1 MMICIVFCRVLPLTT
16 HPYTVTVLQR
26 SKRDKS
32 VGSVACSTAAL
43 QHCSTMPCSTLH
55 TSQVTP
61 VLAPAIALPNT
72 NTNNNTNTNTNNSNS
87 SKEFPLLT
95 VQQVPEQHK
104 EISIISGYRQRLDY
118 EDCLR
123 SIFRLHNETVNI
135 WTHLLGFLVF
145 FMLMVKDLVWAQEHI
160 RDTADYGAT
169 ALQLL
174 TYQVTLQQH
183 NTSLAILSG
192 NQKSTNAQCNG
203 HL

>member
-1 MMICIVFCRVLPLTT
+1 
-16 HPYTVTVLQR
+16 
-26 SKRDKS
+26 
-32 VGSVACSTAAL
+32 
-43 QHCSTMPCSTLH
+43 MPCSTLH
-55 TSQVTP
+55 TSQDTP
-61 VLAPAIALPNT
+61 VLAPAIALPN
-72 NTNNNTNTNTNNSNS
+72 NTNNNTNRSNN

-104 EISIISGYRQRLDY
+104 EISIISGYRQRLEY

-145 FMLMVKDLVWAQEHI
+145 FVLMVKDLVWAQDHI

-174 TYQVTLQQH
+174 TYQACMLASALFHTLSCH
-183 NTSLAILSG
+183 ESGPRWLSLDQASILLALYATYA
-192 NQKSTNAQCNG
+192 KFLLT
-203 HL
+203 HLSCWPHHQA

>member
-1 MMICIVFCRVLPLTT
+1 
-16 HPYTVTVLQR
+16 
-26 SKRDKS
+26 
-32 VGSVACSTAAL
+32 
-43 QHCSTMPCSTLH
+43 MPCSTLH
-55 TSQVTP
+55 TSQDTP
-61 VLAPAIALPNT
+61 VLAPAIALPN
-72 NTNNNTNTNTNNSNS
+72 NTNNNTNSSNNN
-87 SKEFPLLT
+87 KEFPLLT

-104 EISIISGYRQRLDY
+104 EISIISGYRQRLEY

-145 FMLMVKDLVWAQEHI
+145 FVLMVKDLVWAQDHI

-183 NTSLAILSG
+183 NTSQAILLG
-192 NQKSTNAQCNG
+192 N
-203 HL
+203 

>member
-1 MMICIVFCRVLPLTT
+1 
-16 HPYTVTVLQR
+16 
-26 SKRDKS
+26 
-32 VGSVACSTAAL
+32 
-43 QHCSTMPCSTLH
+43 MPCSTLH
-55 TSQVTP
+55 TSQDTP
-61 VLAPAIALPNT
+61 VLAPAIALPN
-72 NTNNNTNTNTNNSNS
+72 NTNSSNN

-104 EISIISGYRQRLDY
+104 EISIISGYRQRLEY

-145 FMLMVKDLVWAQEHI
+145 FVLMVKDLVWAQDHI

-174 TYQVTLQQH
+174 TYQVTFTGDSVEEL
-183 NTSLAILSG
+183 NVRKCAFYF
-192 NQKSTNAQCNG
+192 
-203 HL
+203 